1 MDSVRRVGALVMGIL
16 VLQLSLGAGAAPCAE
31 SPTVAAA
38 AAGHGGMSMPAESE
52 SCSRDGNRTDC
63 TPSDHGA
70 CQTMISCVAIVLQ
83 AAAQSQLTVAVASD
97 AAPADPAAQLQTR
110 STVPDLP
117 PPRA

>member
-1 MDSVRRVGALVMGIL
+1 MDSIRRLGALVMGIL
-16 VLQLSLGAGAAPCAE
+16 VLQLSLVAGAAPCTE
-31 SPTVAAA
+31 SATVA

-52 SCSRDGNRTDC
+52 SCSRDVSGTDC

-70 CQTMISCVAIVLQ
+70 CQTMLSCVAVVLQ
-83 AAAQSQLTVAVASD
+83 AAAESQLTVALAHD
-97 AAPADPAAQLQTR
+97 AAPADAAALPQTR